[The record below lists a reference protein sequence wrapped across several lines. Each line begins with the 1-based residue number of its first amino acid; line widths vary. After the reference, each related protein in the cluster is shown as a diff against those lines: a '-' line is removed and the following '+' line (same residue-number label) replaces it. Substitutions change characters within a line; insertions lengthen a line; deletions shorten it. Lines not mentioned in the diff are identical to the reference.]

1 MPSSESEPA
10 LDGTHH
16 RNVNGDIT
24 TQKFTS
30 KELRELNKRHN
41 AHVAYRGKVY
51 NVSSF
56 VAEHPGGIDQIMLGA
71 GRDITTVFES
81 YHSPKV
87 LE

>member
-24 TQKFTS
+24 TRKFTS

-41 AHVAYRGKVY
+41 AHVAYRGKV
-51 NVSSF
+51 
-56 VAEHPGGIDQIMLGA
+56 
-71 GRDITTVFES
+71 TV
-81 YHSPKV
+81 
-87 LE
+87 L